1 MHSSPLAGL
10 PVEVASD
17 GGAGDEEGHSTGAI
31 ILAGISAP
39 TTASLKSFRTDSYKP
54 NYTPLLNSQE
64 EKMALAWLNKTSKGF
79 HRQSLAPFSKLN
91 A

>member
-39 TTASLKSFRTDSYKP
+39 TTASLKSFRTDSHKP
-54 NYTPLLNSQE
+54 NYTPLLNLK
-64 EKMALAWLNKTSKGF
+64 EKMVSAWLNKISKVSTD
-79 HRQSLAPFSKLN
+79 RV
-91 A
+91 